1 MSARVGAPPPGAP
14 TAIVSWDGTAN
25 DRDALALGRLL
36 ATAGARLSLAY
47 VRHPVAG
54 RVPASPE
61 HDEALALLRR
71 GALEL
76 DLPQA
81 PLHVVDDAST
91 GEGLRALA
99 ERERA
104 GVVVFGSDYRTAPG
118 EVRPGTSAQR
128 LLEGGPVALALA
140 PAGLR
145 DRPHRRPASVAL
157 RAEPGDAHAA
167 ATARDLVAAWD
178 AVALT
183 GAGGDPGLLIVGSRA
198 EAAPGRVGLG
208 AAGRAAIE
216 RARCP
221 VLVLARGVALGF
233 SAAGAFA

>member
-118 EVRPGTSAQR
+118 EVRPGPRRSACWR
-128 LLEGGPVALALA
+128 
-140 PAGLR
+140 AGR
-145 DRPHRRPASVAL
+145 WRSRSRRQ
-157 RAEPGDAHAA
+157 GC
-167 ATARDLVAAWD
+167 ATAR
-178 AVALT
+178 T
-183 GAGGDPGLLIVGSRA
+183 GGRRRSPCGPSPAMRTPPRRRAIWWRRGMRSR
-198 EAAPGRVGLG
+198 
-208 AAGRAAIE
+208 
-216 RARCP
+216 
-221 VLVLARGVALGF
+221 
-233 SAAGAFA
+233 